1 MRGLPAAI
9 RGLVL
14 DHLAFKDVLSA
25 TTTDSG
31 GRAALSFLS
40 YVSLVNGHV
49 MIQPGMVNKLDKC
62 EHLIVRLDHTE
73 EMGQL
78 TLAFQIMRH
87 LRAVTISF
95 TSSADLNHV
104 SWRKSCADLA
114 RSAELGRFREFNVYY
129 RGSFISGD
137 EFNLE
142 NFTSILFRL
151 PPDCALATALGC
163 PRIVPSTIFDLLRR
177 VDGKLLNARWR
188 IPFPRRWLSELICPL
203 ERACAKQRIEVIRVL
218 LEAGARVPKFNEVD
232 AFLWALGRKE
242 PENPSENSSLDVI
255 RLLYDFGLTSASRTF
270 GEEKFNLLHYL
281 VCSLTEHLSHDSI
294 LAMAEL
300 ICTRE
305 PELLTQVCREGFTPL
320 ALLTAVQF
328 EFRPEDHPKLRTDFV
343 GKLGQLLARRE
354 AKVRRPLD

>member
-1 MRGLPAAI
+1 
-9 RGLVL
+9 
-14 DHLAFKDVLSA
+14 
-25 TTTDSG
+25 
-31 GRAALSFLS
+31 
-40 YVSLVNGHV
+40 

-78 TLAFQIMRH
+78 TWAFQIMRH

-129 RGSFISGD
+129 GGFFIRGD

-163 PRIVPSTIFDLLRR
+163 EGMVLSTIFDLLRR
-177 VDGKLLNARWR
+177 VDGKHGKLLNAKFR
-188 IPFPRRWLSELICPL
+188 IPHPRRWQSGFICPL

-218 LEAGARVPKFNEVD
+218 LEAGARVPEIYEAN
-232 AFLWALGRKE
+232 AFLCALSRGQ
-242 PENPSENSSLDVI
+242 PERPSENSSLAVM
-255 RLLYDFGLTSASRTF
+255 RLLYDFGITSTRN
-270 GEEKFNLLHYL
+270 GEEKFNLLHIL
-281 VCSLTEHLSHDSI
+281 ACTFTERLSPVSI

-320 ALLTAVQF
+320 AFLMDRQF
-328 EFRPEDHPKLRTDFV
+328 ELRPKDHPTLRTDFV
-343 GKLGQLLARRE
+343 GKLGQLLARHE

>member
-1 MRGLPAAI
+1 MHGLPAAI

-14 DHLAFKDVLSA
+14 DHLPFKDVLSA

-78 TLAFQIMRH
+78 TWAFQIMRQ

-129 RGSFISGD
+129 RGNFIRGD

-163 PRIVPSTIFDLLRR
+163 EGIVPSTIFDLIRR
-177 VDGKLLNARWR
+177 VDGKPLSARWR
-188 IPFPRRWLSELICPL
+188 IPFPRRWLSGFICPL
-203 ERACAKQRIEVIRVL
+203 ERACAKQRIEVIRAL
-218 LEAGARVPKFNEVD
+218 LEAGARVPKFKEAD
-232 AFLWALGRKE
+232 AFLWALSRK
-242 PENPSENSSLDVI
+242 ENPSENSSFAVM
-255 RLLYDFGLTSASRTF
+255 RLLYDFGITSTRN
-270 GEEKFNLLHYL
+270 GEEKFNLLHIL
-281 VCSLTEHLSHDSI
+281 VCTITERLSPVSI

-300 ICTRE
+300 ICTHE

-320 ALLTAVQF
+320 AILMDQQF
-328 EFRPEDHPKLRTDFV
+328 EFRPKDHPKLRTDFV

>member
-1 MRGLPAAI
+1 MHGLPAAI

-14 DHLAFKDVLSA
+14 DHLPFKDVLSA
-25 TTTDSG
+25 TATDSG

-129 RGSFISGD
+129 RCQFIRGD

-142 NFTSILFRL
+142 NFTPILFRL

-163 PRIVPSTIFDLLRR
+163 EGIVPSTVFDLLRR
-177 VDGKLLNARWR
+177 VDGKVLNAKWR
-188 IPFPRRWLSELICPL
+188 IPASRRWKCGFLCMV
-203 ERACAKQRIEVIRVL
+203 ERACAKQRIEVIRAL
-218 LEAGARVPKFNEVD
+218 LEAGARVPKFYEVD
-232 AFLWALGRKE
+232 AFRWALKRKE
-242 PENPSENSSLDVI
+242 PDDPSEHSSLAVM
-255 RLLYDFGLTSASRTF
+255 RLLYDFGITSTSSRK
-270 GEEKFNLLHYL
+270 GGNFNLLHYL
-281 VCSLTEHLSHDSI
+281 VSSLTEHLSHDSI

-305 PELLTQVCREGFTPL
+305 PELLTQVCRNGFTPL
-320 ALLTAVQF
+320 ALLMYQRF
-328 EFRPEDHPKLRTDFV
+328 EFRPKDHPTLRTDFV